1 MDRSCCL
8 VLLWCISLPSIFFEP
23 LTDFQ
28 PQEEH
33 LTEEAAGHHGK
44 DADAAV
50 EAGDE
55 EDEDPVPDAL
65 MHYRHQ

>member
-1 MDRSCCL
+1 M
-8 VLLWCISLPSIFFEP
+8 IFIEP